1 MEWYMEKQEKRC
13 NRMSLIILCIGKR
26 LEKAHNSSL
35 FFLCKVKLGT
45 IKNHI
50 NGHIGLIK
58 Y

>member
-1 MEWYMEKQEKRC
+1 MVYGEQEKRC

-26 LEKAHNSSL
+26 VGESTQFFNL
-35 FFLCKVKLGT
+35 FFPMQSKLGT